1 MCLDSFPYIMFS
13 RFIQVVT
20 CICISFFIAELHFTG
35 LPWWLSG
42 KESTCQC
49 RRCGF
54 GPWVG
59 KIPWRKKW
67 QPTPVFLPGQSH
79 EQRSLEGYSPQD
91 GKRIWCNLATKQQQN
106 VSLYEYM
113 LVSFIP
119 SQAEVHLVIS
129 LIREGKKT
137 GEAVKQAQWSLR
149 AWDT

>member
-1 MCLDSFPYIMFS
+1 MSGFFS
-13 RFIQVVT
+13 LHNVFKVHPSCNMYMYFILYCWIAFHWTSLVT
-20 CICISFFIAELHFTG
+20 QC
-35 LPWWLSG
+35 

-54 GPWVG
+54 DPWVG

-113 LVSFIP
+113 LVSFIQ
-119 SQAEVHLVIS
+119 SQADVHLVIS